1 MLLTPNS
8 FSRTSSGKAA
18 SNTAGTTNRID
29 ASGSGNSTNTIATIT
44 GLKLGELIIAARV
57 NRVLAPPTSKLWATG
72 VAQFVHTPSGAPT
85 TAPQSTFPAADEN
98 RFGAAIP
105 ASNVIIAAPNGSAK
119 YIPNRFVYSQFTL
132 VRMTL
137 IGAGISG
144 VTFSRASNEIDPATF
159 TSVPACNFFKSAGYR
174 C

>member
-1 MLLTPNS
+1 M
-8 FSRTSSGKAA
+8 
-18 SNTAGTTNRID
+18 SNTRGTTNRIA
-29 ASGSGNSTNTIATIT
+29 ASGTGNNTNTIATIT
-44 GLKLGELIIAARV
+44 GLKLGELIIAAKV
-57 NRVLAPPTSKLWATG
+57 SRVLAPPTSKLWATG
-72 VAQFVHTPSGAPT
+72 VAQLVQTPNGAPT
-85 TAPQSTFPAADEN
+85 TAPHTTFPAADEN

-137 IGAGISG
+137 VGAGISG
-144 VTFSRASNEIDPATF
+144 VTFNKASNEIAPATF
-159 TSVPACNFFKSAGYR
+159 TPVPACNFFKSAGYR